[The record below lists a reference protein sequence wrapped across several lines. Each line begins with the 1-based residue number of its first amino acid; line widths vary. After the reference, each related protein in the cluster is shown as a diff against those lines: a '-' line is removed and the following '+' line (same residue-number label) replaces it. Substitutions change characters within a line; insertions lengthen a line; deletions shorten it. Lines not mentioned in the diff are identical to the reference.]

1 MYIYTLDGP
10 ALPSAPHPTT
20 ILMGSKCRAGLNF
33 SFNRRPGK
41 DFISKTGS
49 FGPDLGTGQLKF
61 RESQLSRSLS
71 PTFTWCSFPT
81 VTPPKGCPVCM
92 TRHLPP
98 LGQPMSFTRWDP
110 SGKDFVLFTS
120 SILVLRTV
128 PGTYCC
134 INEWNLQLSG
144 SDFLKSHSP
153 YIWIFNQNS
162 GFGDFYTLVRTTQKN
177 YHFSGDNVSDI

>member
-1 MYIYTLDGP
+1 MVLLYP
-10 ALPSAPHPTT
+10 QPPT
-20 ILMGSKCRAGLNF
+20 
-33 SFNRRPGK
+33 RRPYSWLPNAELGLISASTADQGK
-41 DFISKTGS
+41 ISLAKLVT

-144 SDFLKSHSP
+144 SDFFKSHSP